1 MKQIENLT
9 PIEIREAGWE
19 ALKAHLGLA
28 GAVKFLTQYE
38 KGEGN
43 YTKLRRDLFRGET
56 VESLINKMEKEGKI

>member
-19 ALKAHLGLA
+19 ALKANLGLA
-28 GAVKFLTQYE
+28 GAVKFLIQYE

-43 YTKLRRDLFRGET
+43 YTKMRRDLFKGET
-56 VESLINKMEKEGKI
+56 VESLTNKMKKEGKI